1 LASSEREQTAF
12 GSGKQW
18 WCMVFS
24 SELTSGG
31 GCGIQTCS
39 GEYTALNLPRSR
51 SSSMSVPRQR
61 LSLARINA
69 R

>member
-1 LASSEREQTAF
+1 LASSEHEQTAF

-18 WCMVFS
+18 WRMVFS

-31 GCGIQTCS
+31 VCGIQTCS
-39 GEYTALNLPRSR
+39 GKYTAINLPRSR

-61 LSLARINA
+61 LSPAHINA